1 MKEMRNAN
9 VEMKKCIPL
18 IHPIRLLAVITYC

>member
-9 VEMKKCIPL
+9 VEMKKCIPTV
-18 IHPIRLLAVITYC
+18 HPIQFLALLFN